1 MIYKSKCD
9 FHAKKLNFVTALF
22 LNFYFPKKIYSV
34 HNWTPFVQNRTKMK
48 KTNASILIID
58 DQEDILFASK
68 VYLKK
73 YFENIHTLNNPKK
86 IVELLSKNAI
96 DVVLLDMNYRIG
108 FEDGREGLYLLKEI
122 KTLSPKTVVILM
134 TAFGKVETA
143 VEGLKS
149 GAFDYILKPWEN
161 KKLLESVKQAV
172 DKSRKEQKKSKE
184 VEIDNGF
191 FVGTSEI
198 IKKAYSLADKVAKT
212 DANVLIL
219 GENGTGKFV
228 MAHHI
233 YSQSERKNNPFIA
246 VDLGSLNSNIF
257 ESELFGY
264 AKGAFTD
271 AKTDTPGRFEMAQNG
286 TIFLDEIGN
295 VPLHLQSKLLQVIQT
310 KTVTRLGETK
320 ARPLNVRIITATNLN
335 LKLEV
340 ADKNFREDLY
350 YRINTMEIVLPPL
363 RERNED
369 KIPLAEYLLDK
380 MIEKYGRSE
389 ITFDKKVLEQIEKHA
404 WNGNIRE
411 MENKIERAVIL
422 CENNTITVSDLDLET
437 ITSYDENPDDIQLSS
452 VEKATIEKAL
462 LKHSNNI
469 SKTADELGLSRGSL
483 YRRLEKY
490 NININ

>member
-1 MIYKSKCD
+1 
-9 FHAKKLNFVTALF
+9 
-22 LNFYFPKKIYSV
+22 
-34 HNWTPFVQNRTKMK
+34 MK
-48 KTNASILIID
+48 KTNASILVID

-68 VYLKK
+68 MLLKK
-73 YFENIHTLNNPKK
+73 HFEQIYTLNNPKNV
-86 IVELLSKNAI
+86 VELLSQNNI

-143 VEGLKS
+143 VEGLKA

-161 KKLLESVKQAV
+161 EKLLSVVKQAV
-172 DKSRKEQKKSKE
+172 DKSRKEQKKSNN
-184 VEIDNGF
+184 IDIVDEF
-191 FVGTSEI
+191 FVGNSEV

-228 MAHHI
+228 LSHHI
-233 YSQSERKNNPFIA
+233 HLQSERKNSPFIH

-271 AKTDTPGRFEMAQNG
+271 AKVDTPGRFEMAQNG

-295 VPLHLQSKLLQVIQT
+295 VPLHLQSKLLQIIQT
-310 KTVTRLGETK
+310 KMVTRLGESK

-335 LKLEV
+335 LKQEV
-340 ADKNFREDLY
+340 TDKNFREDLY

-363 RERNED
+363 RERIED
-369 KIPLAEYLLDK
+369 KIPLAQYLLQK
-380 MIEKYGRSE
+380 MITKYERDT
-389 ITFDKKVLEQIEKHA
+389 ITFDEKALEQIANHA

-411 MENKIERAVIL
+411 MENRIERAVIL
-422 CENNTITVSDLDLET
+422 CENNYITVSDLDLEQ
-437 ITSYDENPDDIQLSS
+437 ITTYEDNQDDIQLSAL
-452 VEKATIEKAL
+452 EKTAIEKIL
-462 LKHSNNI
+462 LKNNNNI
-469 SKTADELGLSRGSL
+469 SKTAEELGLSRGAL

-490 NININ
+490 NIN

>member
-9 FHAKKLNFVTALF
+9 FHARNLNFVTALF
-22 LNFYFPKKIYSV
+22 LKFYFPKKIYSV

-172 DKSRKEQKKSKE
+172 DKSRKEQKKNKE
-184 VEIDNGF
+184 IETDNDF

-228 MAHHI
+228 LAHHI

-271 AKTDTPGRFEMAQNG
+271 AKMDTPGRFEMAQNG

-340 ADKNFREDLY
+340 ADKSFREDLY

-437 ITSYDENPDDIQLSS
+437 ITAYDENPDYIQLSS

-462 LKHSNNI
+462 LKHNNNI

>member
-1 MIYKSKCD
+1 
-9 FHAKKLNFVTALF
+9 
-22 LNFYFPKKIYSV
+22 
-34 HNWTPFVQNRTKMK
+34 MK

-172 DKSRKEQKKSKE
+172 DKSRKEQKKNKE
-184 VEIDNGF
+184 IETDNDF

-228 MAHHI
+228 LAHHI
-233 YSQSERKNNPFIA
+233 YCQSKRKNNPFIA

-320 ARPLNVRIITATNLN
+320 PRPLNVRIITATNLN

-340 ADKNFREDLY
+340 TDKNFREDLY

-380 MIEKYGRSE
+380 MIEKYRRSE

-422 CENNTITVSDLDLET
+422 CENNIITVSDLDLET
-437 ITSYDENPDDIQLSS
+437 ITPYDENPDDIQLSS

-462 LKHSNNI
+462 LKHGNNI

>member
-1 MIYKSKCD
+1 
-9 FHAKKLNFVTALF
+9 
-22 LNFYFPKKIYSV
+22 
-34 HNWTPFVQNRTKMK
+34 MK

-73 YFENIHTLNNPKK
+73 YFENIFTLNNPKN
-86 IVELLSKNAI
+86 IVELLSKNTI

-172 DKSRKEQKKSKE
+172 DKARKEQKKSKE
-184 VEIDNGF
+184 IEIKNDF
-191 FVGTSEI
+191 FIGSSET

-228 MAHHI
+228 LAHHI
-233 YSQSERKNNPFIA
+233 YSQSERKEKPFIA

-271 AKTDTPGRFEMAQNG
+271 AKNDTPGRFEMAQNG

-295 VPLHLQSKLLQVIQT
+295 VPLQLQSKLLQVIQT

-320 ARPLNVRIITATNLN
+320 PRPLNVRIITATNLN
-335 LKLEV
+335 LKEEV

-380 MIEKYGRSE
+380 MIEKYGRDE
-389 ITFDKKVLEQIEKHA
+389 IVFDQKVLEQIEKHA

-422 CENNTITVSDLDLET
+422 CENNKINVSDLDLEI
-437 ITSYDENPDDIQLSS
+437 ITPYEDSSDDIQLSS
-452 VEKATIEKAL
+452 VEKATVERAL
-462 LKHSNNI
+462 LKNSNNI
-469 SKTADELGLSRGSL
+469 SKTAEELGLSRGAL

-490 NININ
+490 NINIS

>member
-1 MIYKSKCD
+1 
-9 FHAKKLNFVTALF
+9 
-22 LNFYFPKKIYSV
+22 
-34 HNWTPFVQNRTKMK
+34 
-48 KTNASILIID
+48 
-58 DQEDILFASK
+58 
-68 VYLKK
+68 
-73 YFENIHTLNNPKK
+73 
-86 IVELLSKNAI
+86 
-96 DVVLLDMNYRIG
+96 MNYRIG

-143 VEGLKS
+143 VEGLKN

-172 DKSRKEQKKSKE
+172 DKSRKDQKKFKDHE
-184 VEIDNGF
+184 PADDF
-191 FVGTSEI
+191 FIGNSEI

-228 MAHHI
+228 LAHHI
-233 YSQSERKNNPFIA
+233 YTQSERKNNPFIA

-271 AKTDTPGRFEMAQNG
+271 AKNDTPGRFEMAQNG

-320 ARPLNVRIITATNLN
+320 PRPLNVRIITATNLN
-335 LKLEV
+335 LKLE
-340 ADKNFREDLY
+340 AEDKNFREDLY

-369 KIPLAEYLLDK
+369 KIPLAEYLLEK
-380 MIEKYGRSE
+380 MIVKYRRDE
-389 ITFDKKVLEQIEKHA
+389 ITFDKKVFEQIEKHA
-404 WNGNIRE
+404 WKGNIRE

-422 CENNTITVSDLDLET
+422 CENNRITVSDLDLNE
-437 ITSYDENPDDIQLSS
+437 ITTYEDNPDDIQLSS
-452 VEKATIEKAL
+452 VEKATVEKAL
-462 LKHSNNI
+462 LRNNNNI
-469 SKTADELGLSRGSL
+469 SKTAEELGLSRGSL

-490 NININ
+490 NITL

>member
-1 MIYKSKCD
+1 
-9 FHAKKLNFVTALF
+9 
-22 LNFYFPKKIYSV
+22 
-34 HNWTPFVQNRTKMK
+34 MK

-68 VYLKK
+68 LYLKK
-73 YFENIHTLNNPKK
+73 YFEHIYTLNNPKN
-86 IVELLSKNAI
+86 IVDLLAKNTI

-143 VEGLKS
+143 VEGLKN

-161 KKLLESVKQAV
+161 TKLLESVKQAV
-172 DKSRKEQKKSKE
+172 DKSRKEQKKPKNVIAE
-184 VEIDNGF
+184 NTF
-191 FVGTSEI
+191 FIGTSDVI
-198 IKKAYSLADKVAKT
+198 QKAYSLADKVAKT

-228 MAHHI
+228 LAHHI
-233 YSQSERKNNPFIA
+233 HNQSERRNQPFVA
-246 VDLGSLNSNIF
+246 VDLGSLHSNIF

-286 TIFLDEIGN
+286 TVFLDEIGN
-295 VPLHLQSKLLQVIQT
+295 VPLHLQSKLLQVIQN
-310 KTVTRLGETK
+310 KSVTRLGESN

-380 MIEKYGRSE
+380 MIVKYNRDE

-422 CENNTITVSDLDLET
+422 CENNTITVSDLDLEQ
-437 ITSYDENPDDIQLSS
+437 ITEYDENPDDIQLSS
-452 VEKATIEKAL
+452 VEKATVEKAL
-462 LKHSNNI
+462 LKHNNNI
-469 SKTADELGLSRGSL
+469 SKTAEELGLSRGAL

-490 NININ
+490 NIRTN

>member
-1 MIYKSKCD
+1 
-9 FHAKKLNFVTALF
+9 
-22 LNFYFPKKIYSV
+22 
-34 HNWTPFVQNRTKMK
+34 MK

-68 VYLKK
+68 VFLKK
-73 YFENIHTLNNPKK
+73 YFEDIYTLNNPKNV
-86 IVELLSKNAI
+86 VELLSKKTI

-143 VEGLKS
+143 VEGLKN

-172 DKSRKEQKKSKE
+172 DKARKDQKKTKSI
-184 VEIDNGF
+184 EIENDF
-191 FVGTSEI
+191 FIGTSEI

-228 MAHHI
+228 LAHHI
-233 YSQSERKNNPFIA
+233 FSQSERKNNPFVA

-271 AKTDTPGRFEMAQNG
+271 AKVDTPGRFEMAQNG

-320 ARPLNVRIITATNLN
+320 PRPLNVRIITATNLN

-369 KIPLAEYLLDK
+369 KIPLAEYLLEK
-380 MIEKYGRSE
+380 MIVKYGRDE

-404 WNGNIRE
+404 WKGNIRE

-422 CENNTITVSDLDLET
+422 CENNKITVSDLDLET
-437 ITSYDENPDDIQLSS
+437 ITAYEENQDDIQLSS
-452 VEKATIEKAL
+452 VEKAAVEKAL
-462 LKHSNNI
+462 LKNNNNI
-469 SKTADELGLSRGSL
+469 SKTADELGLSRGAL

-490 NININ
+490 NINIKSEGI

>member
-1 MIYKSKCD
+1 
-9 FHAKKLNFVTALF
+9 
-22 LNFYFPKKIYSV
+22 
-34 HNWTPFVQNRTKMK
+34 MK

-73 YFENIHTLNNPKK
+73 YFENIFTLNNPKN
-86 IVELLSKNAI
+86 IVELLAKNTI

-143 VEGLKS
+143 VEGLKT

-172 DKSRKEQKKSKE
+172 DKARKEQKKAKE
-184 VEIDNGF
+184 VEIKNDF
-191 FVGTSEI
+191 FIGNSET

-228 MAHHI
+228 LAHHI
-233 YSQSERKNNPFIA
+233 YSQSERKDKPFIA

-271 AKTDTPGRFEMAQNG
+271 AKIDTPGRFEMAQNG

-295 VPLHLQSKLLQVIQT
+295 VPLQLQSKLLQVIQT

-320 ARPLNVRIITATNLN
+320 ARSLNVRIITATNLN
-335 LKLEV
+335 LKEEV
-340 ADKNFREDLY
+340 AGKNFREDLY

-380 MIEKYGRSE
+380 MIEKYGRDE
-389 ITFDKKVLEQIEKHA
+389 ITFDSKVLEQIEKHA

-422 CENNTITVSDLDLET
+422 CENHKIKVSDLDLEI
-437 ITSYDENPDDIQLSS
+437 ITPYEDSSDDIQLSA
-452 VEKATIEKAL
+452 VEKATVEKAL
-462 LKHSNNI
+462 LKNHNNI
-469 SKTADELGLSRGSL
+469 SKTAEELGLSRGAL

>member
-1 MIYKSKCD
+1 
-9 FHAKKLNFVTALF
+9 
-22 LNFYFPKKIYSV
+22 
-34 HNWTPFVQNRTKMK
+34 MK
-48 KTNASILIID
+48 KTNASILVID

-68 VYLKK
+68 MLLKK
-73 YFENIHTLNNPKK
+73 HFENIFTLNNPKNV
-86 IVELLSKNAI
+86 VELLAKNTI

-122 KTLSPKTVVILM
+122 KMLSPKTVVILM

-143 VEGLKS
+143 VEGLKA

-161 KKLLESVKQAV
+161 QKLLSIVKQGV
-172 DKSRKEQKKSKE
+172 DKSRKEQKKSNYT
-184 VEIDNGF
+184 EIVDEF
-191 FVGTSEI
+191 FVGSSDV

-228 MAHHI
+228 LSHHI
-233 YSQSERKNNPFIA
+233 HLESERKNNPFVH

-271 AKTDTPGRFEMAQNG
+271 AKVDTPGRFEMAQNG

-295 VPLHLQSKLLQVIQT
+295 VPLHLQAKLLQIIQT
-310 KTVTRLGETK
+310 KMVTRLGESK

-335 LKLEV
+335 LKQEV
-340 ADKNFREDLY
+340 TDKNFREDLY

-363 RERNED
+363 RERIED
-369 KIPLAEYLLDK
+369 KIPLANYLLQK
-380 MIEKYGRSE
+380 MITKYGRDE
-389 ITFDKKVLEQIEKHA
+389 ITFDEKALEQIANHA

-411 MENKIERAVIL
+411 MENRVERAVIL
-422 CENNTITVSDLDLET
+422 CENNYITVSDLDLEQ
-437 ITSYDENPDDIQLSS
+437 ITTYEDNQADIQLSA
-452 VEKATIEKAL
+452 VEKTAIEKIL
-462 LKHSNNI
+462 LKNNNNI
-469 SKTADELGLSRGSL
+469 SKTAEELGLSRGAL

-490 NININ
+490 NIN

>member
-1 MIYKSKCD
+1 
-9 FHAKKLNFVTALF
+9 
-22 LNFYFPKKIYSV
+22 
-34 HNWTPFVQNRTKMK
+34 MK
-48 KTNASILIID
+48 KTNASILVID

-68 VYLKK
+68 MLLKK
-73 YFENIHTLNNPKK
+73 HFENIFTLNNPKN
-86 IVELLSKNAI
+86 VVDLLAKNTI

-108 FEDGREGLYLLKEI
+108 FEDGKEGLYLLREI
-122 KTLSPKTVVILM
+122 KTLSPKTIVILM

-143 VEGLKS
+143 VEGLKA

-161 KKLLESVKQAV
+161 EKLLSVVKQAV
-172 DKSRKEQKKSKE
+172 DKSRKEQKKSNDIGIVDE
-184 VEIDNGF
+184 F
-191 FVGTSEI
+191 FVGNSDV

-219 GENGTGKFV
+219 GENGTGKYV
-228 MAHHI
+228 LSHHV
-233 YSQSERKNNPFIA
+233 YRQSERKNNPFIH

-271 AKTDTPGRFEMAQNG
+271 AKIDTPGRFEMAQNG

-310 KTVTRLGETK
+310 KTVTRLGESK

-335 LKLEV
+335 LKQAV
-340 ADKNFREDLY
+340 IDKNFREDLY

-369 KIPLAEYLLDK
+369 KISLAHYLLQKMMDK
-380 MIEKYGRSE
+380 YSREQISFDEKA
-389 ITFDKKVLEQIEKHA
+389 LEQIEKHA

-411 MENKIERAVIL
+411 MENRIERAVIL
-422 CENNTITVSDLDLET
+422 CENNHITVSDLDLEQ
-437 ITSYDENPDDIQLSS
+437 ITTYEENQDDIQLSA
-452 VEKATIEKAL
+452 VEKTAIEKIL
-462 LKHSNNI
+462 FKNNNNI
-469 SKTADELGLSRGSL
+469 SKTADELGLSRGAL

-490 NININ
+490 NIN